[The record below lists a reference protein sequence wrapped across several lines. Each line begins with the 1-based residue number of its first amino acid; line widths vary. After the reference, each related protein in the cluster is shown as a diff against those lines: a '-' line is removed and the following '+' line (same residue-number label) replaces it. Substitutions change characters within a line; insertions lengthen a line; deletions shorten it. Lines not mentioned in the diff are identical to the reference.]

1 MPPVFRP
8 VTPQFLA
15 TLRACTWES
24 PERLTLASEP
34 PIALRVCV
42 GESGAWALGMAP
54 REPRSMSRGVFDE
67 LVHALAEDDG
77 TIDFGGAR
85 VMALFDIGDG
95 WATPGEIPN
104 PPPPPPR

>member
-8 VTPQFLA
+8 VSPAFLA

-24 PERLTLASEP
+24 PERLTLATSP

-42 GESGAWALGMAP
+42 GEGGAWALGTDP
-54 REPRSMSRGVFDE
+54 REPRSMSRDVFE
-67 LVHALAEDDG
+67 QLIGSTVNEGGSLVL
-77 TIDFGGAR
+77 GGRAW
-85 VMALFDIGDG
+85 ALFDAADG
-95 WATPGEIPN
+95 WATPGEVP